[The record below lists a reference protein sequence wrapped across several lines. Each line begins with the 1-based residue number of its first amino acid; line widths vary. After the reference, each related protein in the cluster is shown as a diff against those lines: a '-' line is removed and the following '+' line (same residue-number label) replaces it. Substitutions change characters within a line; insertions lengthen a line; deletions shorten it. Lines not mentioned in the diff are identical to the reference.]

1 MCIRDRYNIQAQ
13 QTLTDG
19 EMVTRHNHIL
29 LIEDDP
35 AVARSLKAGLERDGY
50 AVTRKPTGSE
60 GIAFARDHQ
69 PHLILLD
76 IRLPDLSGFD
86 VCRELRKLGL
96 RQPVV
101 ILTVRGEETD
111 KVLGLEMG
119 ADDYV
124 TKPFSLRELLARIRA
139 HLRRAYGDLAAA
151 EADLLYAGDLVIDRG
166 RAQVSR
172 GQELLNLTPTELRL
186 LVYLAQNPGQALSRA
201 QILDAVWGYGAD
213 IESERIVN
221 VHIRRLREKVE
232 IDPSRPTLILTVPSI
247 GYRLAG

>member
-1 MCIRDRYNIQAQ
+1 
-13 QTLTDG
+13 
-19 EMVTRHNHIL
+19 MVTRLNRIL
-29 LIEDDP
+29 IIEDDP
-35 AVARSLKAGLERDGY
+35 AVARSLHAGLERDGY
-50 AVTRKPTGSE
+50 AVSCKATGSE

-76 IRLPDLSGFD
+76 VRLPDLSGFD
-86 VCRELRKLGL
+86 VCRELRQLGL

-101 ILTVRGEETD
+101 MLTVCGEEAD

-139 HLRRAYGDLAAA
+139 QLRRAYGDLAAA
-151 EADLLYAGDLVIDRG
+151 DADMLYAADLVIDRG
-166 RAQVSR
+166 RGQVRR
-172 GQELLNLTPTELRL
+172 GQQVLGLTPTEFRL

-201 QILDAVWGYGAD
+201 QILDAVWGYDAD
-213 IESERIVN
+213 VESERAVN

-232 IDPSRPTLILTVPSI
+232 VDPSRPTLILTVPGI